1 MSPSNELD
9 ANLGKLTR
17 LSQAKTRSISAENF
31 TGEKGKGGMAIEG
44 RGKYAAR
51 DLGQGWKVSPCIDI
65 QAGETVILAEIE
77 GPGAI
82 QSMWYGGTGAR
93 DHHRTTIL
101 RIYWE
106 DQDLPSVECPLGD
119 FFASGWGYAQIDSI
133 PVAVN
138 PNTSFNCFWP
148 MPFRHKCR
156 ITIQNLRQEQIN
168 CFYQINYTLSKV
180 PDDLAYFHAQFRRT
194 NPLAYGEA
202 YTIVNDIQGQ
212 GQYVGTAMAWGTNNN
227 GWFSEGEIKFFIDGD
242 DQFPTICGTGVEDY
256 FGGSYG
262 WVVDDQYRQYST
274 PYLGVP
280 QIIRPDGVYH
290 SQQRFAMYRWH
301 IQDPIRFQENLRL
314 TIQALGWRNDGRHL
328 PLQDDISSVGYWY
341 QSLPTSP
348 FPDLPNKDYLE
359 II

>member
-1 MSPSNELD
+1 MLPSNLD

-31 TGEKGKGGMAIEG
+31 TGKKGKGGMAIEG

-51 DLGQGWKVSPCIDI
+51 DLEQGWKVSPCIDI

-106 DQDLPSVECPLGD
+106 DQDQPSVECPLGD

-133 PVAVN
+133 PVTVN

-168 CFYQINYTLSKV
+168 CFYQINYTLSEV

-202 YTIVNDIQGQ
+202 YTIVNDIRGQ

-227 GWFSEGEIKFFIDGD
+227 GSGSVKGKSNFLLMVTTNSRPSVELVLKIILEVPMDGL
-242 DQFPTICGTGVEDY
+242 
-256 FGGSYG
+256 
-262 WVVDDQYRQYST
+262 ST
-274 PYLGVP
+274 TNIVNTPHLT
-280 QIIRPDGVYH
+280 
-290 SQQRFAMYRWH
+290 
-301 IQDPIRFQENLRL
+301 QEFLK
-314 TIQALGWRNDGRHL
+314 
-328 PLQDDISSVGYWY
+328 SSVLMVFTAHNNGLRCTAGISKILSDFRKIY
-341 QSLPTSP
+341 
-348 FPDLPNKDYLE
+348 N
-359 II
+359 